1 LKAHITKRL
10 NLVKNSFTLVETLI
24 SITLLAIVVSGFLN
38 SSYYDEQNHKNF
50 MLLNNLENK
59 FNTQNYSDLIKTSTS
74 IQIVK
79 NNENIENINVSK
91 YQFANENIKIYKY
104 EK

>member
-1 LKAHITKRL
+1 VEQQLLDMQNLKKEEL
-10 NLVKNSFTLVETLI
+10 E
-24 SITLLAIVVSGFLN
+24 
-38 SSYYDEQNHKNF
+38 
-50 MLLNNLENK
+50 MLLLK
-59 FNTQNYSDLIKTSTS
+59 P

-91 YQFANENIKIYKY
+91 YQFENDNIKIYKY

>member
-1 LKAHITKRL
+1 VHIIKRL
-10 NLVKNSFTLVETLI
+10 SLVKNSFTLVETLI
-24 SITLLAIVVSGFLN
+24 SITLLSIVISGFLY

-59 FNTQNYSDLIKTSTS
+59 FNTQSYSDFTKTSTS

-91 YQFANENIKIYKY
+91 YQFENDNIKIYKY

>member
-1 LKAHITKRL
+1 
-10 NLVKNSFTLVETLI
+10 
-24 SITLLAIVVSGFLN
+24 
-38 SSYYDEQNHKNF
+38 

-59 FNTQNYSDLIKTSTS
+59 FNTQSYSDFTKTSTS

-91 YQFANENIKIYKY
+91 YQFENDNIKIYKY
-104 EK
+104 EKQFFIF

>member
-1 LKAHITKRL
+1 MHIIKRL
-10 NLVKNSFTLVETLI
+10 SLVKNSFTLVETLI
-24 SITLLAIVVSGFLN
+24 SITLLAVVVSGFLN

-59 FNTQNYSDLIKTSTS
+59 FNTQSYSDFTKTSTS

-91 YQFANENIKIYKY
+91 YQFENDNIKIYKY